1 MLIIKHLK
9 YTKSSLPHPR
19 NTITTVIP
27 AKSQIAKA
35 KSPSKILVTCK
46 ILGGDFVWPPK
57 RKIRTLVLQQSRRDT
72 GKSECFKESAQ
83 KETPRSENKIP
94 EFW

>member
-46 ILGGDFVWPPK
+46 IWEFSIFERLCRFVK
-57 RKIRTLVLQQSRRDT
+57 VL
-72 GKSECFKESAQ
+72 
-83 KETPRSENKIP
+83 
-94 EFW
+94 

>member
-35 KSPSKILVTCK
+35 EDSHFGASTV
-46 ILGGDFVWPPK
+46 
-57 RKIRTLVLQQSRRDT
+57 
-72 GKSECFKESAQ
+72 SEGHWE
-83 KETPRSENKIP
+83 E
-94 EFW
+94 